1 MESEW
6 EKEIRELLDSLMRE
20 NLEDLL
26 KEITEAPLPF
36 IDYEPTPKARKT
48 RKRGLKRGERPN
60 NPNYTDREEQ
70 SNPNQRRSCFFCGRF

>member
-20 NLEDLL
+20 NLDDLL
-26 KEITEAPLPF
+26 KEIMEAPLPF

-48 RKRGLKRGERPN
+48 RKRKA
-60 NPNYTDREEQ
+60 
-70 SNPNQRRSCFFCGRF
+70 C